1 MVTSTAVA
9 YRQVRHSR
17 KLHRHAWK
25 YPFAIGQ
32 ASINLVPVDGLGIVM
47 AILVSLLGWVITRFA
62 HRYLQG
68 EAQQARFVTATL
80 FTLSCVALLVTS
92 QHLLVIV
99 LAWSGTSVGL
109 HRLLTFT
116 QSAKPHAWWHTKILS
131 QPFCRNLFVV
141 SARFDLS
148 RCR

>member
-9 YRQVRHSR
+9 YRQVRHS
-17 KLHRHAWK
+17 LASSPCLEI
-25 YPFAIGQ
+25 PFCDR
-32 ASINLVPVDGLGIVM
+32 ASEHQPSPCRWIRRRDGATRL
-47 AILVSLLGWVITRFA
+47 ALGWVITRFA

-109 HRLLTFT
+109 HRLLTFYPERK
-116 QSAKPHAWWHTKILS
+116 AA
-131 QPFCRNLFVV
+131 RVV
-141 SARFDLS
+141 AHKNS
-148 RCR
+148 